1 MEPPTVLSP
10 LSWDPS
16 EDVEELCGDIIGECS
31 KRSCSSSRRSRSGA
45 TETADP
51 CGDPGGSALRRV
63 GGDWVGGVSR
73 VVSSTGRRFSLC
85 SLGGSL
91 AAGAGGRR
99 GRKIGAIRN
108 GGTAARSTSGDQ
120 SERGASVLVAT
131 DARVTVCTGGLPA
144 RTTPGVLSAPTG
156 SVAVATDTRAAG
168 RGGEERTGCGTSVL
182 TGRSSK
188 ALTIRVSACRR
199 VSPISLRPRCFLVHV
214 EASWKAGLQSSPINL
229 DVEECGDAFVDNVQ
243 AYNVFEDG
251 EDCGDAFGDTVQVPL
266 GGAVVLLLVCAL
278 PMAACP
284 RVGARLSFKVGT
296 LVSPRHLSICS
307 LGLLVE
313 PLRIM
318 IIAVVVM
325 VIIPGVRFRRHRRG
339 EREPAPRIS
348 GAQLYDPEEL
358 RPVTLGEAPSGV
370 HLEDSHPDGRP
381 TVSDKVLDQTIKGL
395 HFFACQ
401 IGGDRRCAARAGQ
414 CEPIGLDHRLEL
426 RRQKS
431 R

>member
-1 MEPPTVLSP
+1 MRDPIGRRAERGRGRRNNMEPPTVLSP

-229 DVEECGDAFVDNVQ
+229 VNLSISWFIGGYIPPKSVLTLIACLLGTGMIAGTPLWDVEECGDAFVDNVQ

-325 VIIPGVRFRRHRRG
+325 VIIPG
-339 EREPAPRIS
+339 EP
-348 GAQLYDPEEL
+348 L
-358 RPVTLGEAPSGV
+358 
-370 HLEDSHPDGRP
+370 
-381 TVSDKVLDQTIKGL
+381 
-395 HFFACQ
+395 
-401 IGGDRRCAARAGQ
+401 
-414 CEPIGLDHRLEL
+414 
-426 RRQKS
+426 
-431 R
+431 